1 MIYSK
6 RNNFIFL
13 KTRKTGGTSVELVLR
28 AVCGPE
34 DIITPVDEKGP
45 SAVTEQNYMMRRP
58 DWRLKHRIRWTLG
71 LRAPRFSPFIPI
83 PDHIHA
89 ADVRRHVGAEAF
101 DRAFRFSIERNP
113 WDRQVS
119 NYFWQIRN
127 LPTDAR
133 PAFADWLRSDDPELR
148 IDNWQIYAMNGR
160 LAVHTVLRY
169 EHLAEDLEE
178 LARARGLNLPEL
190 PRAKGNLR
198 PKGTRGSYRDY
209 YSPETRD
216 LVASWYRPEIEAFG
230 YDF

>member
-28 AVCGPE
+28 SVCGPE
-34 DIITPVDEKGP
+34 DIITPVDERGP
-45 SAVTEQNYMMRRP
+45 SSITEQNYMMRRP

-71 LRAPRFSPFIPI
+71 FRAPRFSPFVPI

-89 ADVRRHVGAEAF
+89 AAVRRHVGAAAF
-101 DRAFRFSIERNP
+101 DKAYRFSIERNP

-119 NYFWQIRN
+119 NYFWQTRD
-127 LPTDAR
+127 LPADAR

-148 IDNWQIYAMNGR
+148 IDNWQIYAIDDR
-160 LAVHTVLRY
+160 LVVHRVLRY
-169 EHLAEDLEE
+169 EHLAEDLGD
-178 LARARGLNLPEL
+178 LARERGLTLPEL

-198 PKGTRGSYRDY
+198 PRGSYREY
-209 YSPETRD
+209 YTPETRD